1 MSLLLKRKWSW
12 CVAAAVLISSLFALP
27 ATAATPE
34 TGAWSGGTGQGR
46 TMKFGVKRSGKR
58 LIIKRIVISSVRY
71 TCRGPFGYVSS
82 EVARGV
88 KFSSY
93 GGPTVVRKGGKFAI
107 APVPGPPPGYM
118 EIFRGRFTS
127 KHSAKGILRFANS
140 HSNTT
145 CDTGQIS
152 WHASLR

>member
-1 MSLLLKRKWSW
+1 MSLPMKKTWPL
-12 CVAAAVLISSLFALP
+12 CVAVLVLMSSLFALP
-27 ATAATPE
+27 ATAATPK
-34 TGAWSGGTGQGR
+34 TGAWGGGTAQGR
-46 TMKFGVKRSGKR
+46 TMKFGVKESGER
-58 LIIKRIVISSVRY
+58 LIIKRIMISSVRY
-71 TCRGPFGYVSS
+71 TCRGPFGYVRTD
-82 EVARGV
+82 VARGV

-107 APVPGPPPGYM
+107 RPVPGPPPGYV
-118 EIFRGRFTS
+118 EIFKGRFTS

-145 CDTGQIS
+145 CDTGRIS